1 MFPCSTVLLCV
12 AWFNICVFFL
22 LVWQRPKYK
31 DMRGSYDRNAEGVSK
46 RLSLAQMAWNHRQA
60 IENGDLRICHPNCKL
75 GARCFKGL
83 SENDLLQCHEH
94 SFGTS
99 LQWDMRKGQ
108 PTLDR
113 STSETQQA
121 WRSVMSP
128 IFVFDMNNMLVHN
141 LVFTVA
147 NMNVC
152 EECMRLSYGI
162 PSSTWKLYMRMG
174 KTGPR
179 ALDLHGASKELERAE
194 RAEEAQDR
202 TVGTKRSDALIW
214 WLDWLHW

>member
-1 MFPCSTVLLCV
+1 MSTCVVCSVCRLVQHLCVLLAC
-12 AWFNICVFFL
+12 
-22 LVWQRPKYK
+22 VWQRPKYK

-46 RLSLAQMAWNHRQA
+46 RLSLAQLAWNHRQA
-60 IENGDLRICHPNCKL
+60 IENGDLRTCHPSCKL

-83 SENDLLQCHEH
+83 SENDLLQCHEL
-94 SFGTS
+94 SFGTT
-99 LQWDMRKGQ
+99 LQWDTRKGQ

-113 STSETQQA
+113 STAETQKV

-128 IFVFDMNNMLVHN
+128 IFVFDINNTLVHH

-147 NMNVC
+147 NMSVC

-179 ALDLHGASKELERAE
+179 AMDLHEASKELERTE
-194 RAEEAQDR
+194 RAEEAHDC